1 MNRYVFF
8 KVIGRGTFGI
18 VYKGFDKA
26 LGIDVAIK
34 QTAKTS
40 SCVGREYE
48 VLKEVQDCSNCV
60 KLIDVFYSYT
70 KELCE
75 FLVFEYLPYSLK
87 DFIYSSQYE
96 IENKE
101 EKIKFIF
108 KEIIKGLQ
116 QLHSHGIIHRDLKP
130 ENILLDSCENPKIVK
145 ICDMGS
151 AKHLSETQK
160 NPYVVSSF
168 YRAPELLFASLNYSS
183 SIDIWAAGCI
193 LAEML
198 LKRPLFYCCQE
209 GELFCLQVKELG
221 KPEPQTIKLFSD
233 QAEVQFNSLSK
244 AIDLLSKRFE
254 SRSNK
259 ILSNISK
266 VSRGFYKVIKILL
279 SWDPSKRPDASS
291 ILKYKLLY

>member
-1 MNRYVFF
+1 MSRYVFF
-8 KVIGRGTFGI
+8 SVIGKGTFG
-18 VYKGFDKA
+18 VVFKGFDRL
-26 LGIDVAIK
+26 LGVDVAIK

-40 SCVGREYE
+40 NCVGREYE
-48 VLKEVQDCSNCV
+48 VLKKLESCPNCV
-60 KLIDVFYSYT
+60 KLLDVFYSYT

-75 FLVFEYLPYSLK
+75 FLVFEYFPYTLK
-87 DFIYSSQYE
+87 DFIYSSQFE
-96 IENKE
+96 IQNKA

-108 KEIIKGLQ
+108 KGIVKGLQ
-116 QLHSHGIIHRDLKP
+116 QLHSHGIVHRDLKP
-130 ENILLDSCENPKIVK
+130 ENILLDSCENPKVVK

-151 AKHLSETQK
+151 AKYLSETCK

-183 SIDIWAAGCI
+183 AIDIWAAGCI

-221 KPEPQTIKLFSD
+221 KPDLNTLKVFSA
-233 QAEVQFNSLSK
+233 QAEVQLDSLCK
-244 AIDLLSKRFE
+244 AVDFLSKRFE

-259 ILSNISK
+259 MLSKSSK
-266 VSRGFYKVIKILL
+266 TLRPFYKVIKTLL
-279 SWDPSKRPDASS
+279 AWDQSKRPEACA
-291 ILKYKLLY
+291 ILKYKLLH